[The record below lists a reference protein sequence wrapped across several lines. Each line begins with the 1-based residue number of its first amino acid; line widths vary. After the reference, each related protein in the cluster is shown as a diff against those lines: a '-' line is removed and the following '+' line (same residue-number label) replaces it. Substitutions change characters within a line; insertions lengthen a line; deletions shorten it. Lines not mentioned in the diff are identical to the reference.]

1 MLSPAASKKPKTF
14 KLRALG
20 LCGADDSVN
29 PNLLAMISHSYPFVE
44 FGVLFRPDKVLY
56 IYCIYS
62 TGLHCNSQRSSF
74 LLLYYL

>member
-56 IYCIYS
+56 IVHI
-62 TGLHCNSQRSSF
+62 
-74 LLLYYL
+74 LYIQHGFALQFSKKFFPIL